1 MEEDTIELK
10 PTVQTLQHYLI
21 ENAAD
26 QVEFQRYVERETA
39 KSSATFQKS
48 PEDLCEEESLVMERS
63 ADSEKDWNSAVRKRA
78 SASTSV
84 VEATTSS
91 TSRNSLSSYQ
101 VLDEMDTFF
110 LSMSKTLK
118 NLSRLDQIEVRSK
131 VYEIVTQAELKS
143 LRAEEASSLDRKS
156 SNLS

>member
-1 MEEDTIELK
+1 M
-10 PTVQTLQHYLI
+10 QSLQHYLI

-39 KSSATFQKS
+39 KNSSTYPKS

-63 ADSEKDWNSAVRKRA
+63 ADSEREWESALHRRA
-78 SASTSV
+78 DAGPLIAETSVSSARSTSM
-84 VEATTSS
+84 
-91 TSRNSLSSYQ
+91 SSYH

-118 NLSRLDQIEVRSK
+118 NLPRFDQIDVRSK
-131 VYEIVTQAELKS
+131 VYDLITQAELKW
-143 LRAEEASSLDRKS
+143 LEAEEKPDTERSSRNS
-156 SNLS
+156 S